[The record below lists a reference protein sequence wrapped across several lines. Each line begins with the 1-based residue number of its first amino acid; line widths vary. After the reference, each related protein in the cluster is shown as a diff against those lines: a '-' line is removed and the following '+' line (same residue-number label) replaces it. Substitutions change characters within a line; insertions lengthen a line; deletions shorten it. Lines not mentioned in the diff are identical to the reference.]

1 MRDSPDSEQRATLF
15 SVEFEKSEMNKSSFR
30 SLGSLCLTLVA
41 GCTGNLLEFFFFS
54 WKFIIDDNYYYYYT
68 CLTVSFPGQPG

>member
-1 MRDSPDSEQRATLF
+1 MRDSPDSEQHATLF

-41 GCTGNLLEFFFFS
+41 GCTGNLLFLLE
-54 WKFIIDDNYYYYYT
+54 IYN
-68 CLTVSFPGQPG
+68 